1 MFIYQNIGYDID
13 YYEACYSLLNVLIL
27 IYNKMYDSRCLNET
41 MYNHFEKIDKSIM
54 DVIVDPIS
62 SDLSELAEELL
73 NDQFDD
79 LMNVLSFDEGGA
91 HPSVE
96 PFFKKISQKM

>member
-1 MFIYQNIGYDID
+1 
-13 YYEACYSLLNVLIL
+13 
-27 IYNKMYDSRCLNET
+27 

-54 DVIVDPIS
+54 DAIVEPIS

-73 NDQFDD
+73 NDQFED
-79 LMNVLSFDEGGA
+79 LMSSLSFDEGGA